1 MPFLCGEQVKTG
13 NLKCVQPKEKHDQI
27 IHIVQIV
34 GFPTKYFLFAG
45 KKYALTK
52 N

>member
-34 GFPTKYFLFAG
+34 GFPTKYFPAG
-45 KKYALTK
+45 KKYASTT